1 MTFLSS
7 DSALGIWTGAA
18 VVRPTEIL
26 DARFGRGG
34 GLMVVWSASLLD
46 LVVES
51 SVIEVDVVLQ
61 FLGEG
66 CGLCFGLVS

>member
-1 MTFLSS
+1 MTLLSS
-7 DSALGIWTGAA
+7 DSALGIWAGAA

-34 GLMVVWSASLLD
+34 GLMLVCSASLFD

-51 SVIEVDVVLQ
+51 SIIEVDVVLQ
-61 FLGEG
+61 LLGEV
-66 CGLCFGLVS
+66 CGACFGLVS